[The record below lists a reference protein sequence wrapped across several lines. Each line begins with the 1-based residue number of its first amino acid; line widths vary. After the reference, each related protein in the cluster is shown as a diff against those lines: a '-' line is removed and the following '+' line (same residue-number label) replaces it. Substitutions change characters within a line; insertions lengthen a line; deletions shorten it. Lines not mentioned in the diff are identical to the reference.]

1 MSLHVIESD
10 HYTITIQSKN
20 YLEYLV
26 KPGALIDVRAL
37 TEGKKR
43 VMEFDPTA
51 KYFVYAEGVEFFTF
65 TKEAR
70 IICATKEHLSNV
82 YANAF
87 YTTNISLLLLS
98 EIFIKIN
105 KPAVPT
111 KVFKSREAAKR
122 WLNEQMNQSIREQ

>member
-1 MSLHVIESD
+1 MILHTIADEQYTVIIYD
-10 HYTITIQSKN
+10 NN

-26 KPGALIDVRAL
+26 KPGALIDAHSVR
-37 TEGKKR
+37 ECKKK
-43 VMEFDPTA
+43 VVAFNPNA

-65 TKEAR
+65 TREAR
-70 IICATKEHLSNV
+70 TIVASAEHSDNV

-98 EIFIKIN
+98 EIFQKIN

-111 KVFKSREAAKR
+111 RSFNDREDAKT
-122 WLNEQMNQSIREQ
+122 WLRNQMEKLLPGF